1 VAASAADFGTGIQTV
16 PFTLIPYLASLLGIV
31 TAAQTG
37 SPIVGTLVQVF
48 VIGMTVPIK
57 PTLTDDNGQYR
68 ITGLLSATYTIIVSA
83 QNFTTQSL
91 NVTLVNGEERK
102 INIQLN
108 RGLGTII
115 GTVTDYLTVIIL
127 PKILI
132 EAFNLEGKL
141 IASTVTDFSGK
152 YKLTGL
158 PIGKVIMKA
167 HLKSFILQS
176 KVVTLKANETKT
188 VNFILVRREGL
199 PVEIVVNLQQEDFIY
214 EILDQLMSINT
225 KRTLIWIKDSH
236 NVRVQPANDQ
246 SLVSL

>member
-1 VAASAADFGTGIQTV
+1 
-16 PFTLIPYLASLLGIV
+16 
-31 TAAQTG
+31 
-37 SPIVGTLVQVF
+37 
-48 VIGMTVPIK
+48 M
-57 PTLTDDNGQYR
+57 DDSGQYR
-68 ITGLLSATYTIIVSA
+68 VTGLSSVTYIIIVSA

-115 GTVTDYLTVIIL
+115 GTATGYLTGIIL

-158 PIGKVIMKA
+158 PIGKFIMKA
-167 HLKSFILQS
+167 RSKSFILQS
-176 KVVTLKANETKT
+176 KVVTLKVKETKT

-199 PVEIVVNLQQEDFIY
+199 PAEIIVNLQQEDCIY
-214 EILDQLMSINT
+214 EILDQLTSIST

-236 NVRVQPANDQ
+236 NGRVQPTNNQ
-246 SLVSL
+246 SLVSLQINLQ